1 MPFSHITIRGAV
13 HNLKNISIDIP
24 RNRFVVITGIS
35 GSGKSSLAFDTI
47 FDEGQRRFMETL
59 SPYARQFIG
68 NIERPDV
75 DFIEGL
81 SPVIAIDQKSTS
93 RSPRSTVG
101 TITEIHDF
109 IRLLYAKAGRRYDP
123 VTGQMLQK
131 QSLESIVAAILSL
144 PKGTRTS
151 ILSPLVTGRKGHYR
165 ELFERL
171 LQKGFLRVRIDG
183 EEQEMEKNM
192 QIERYRNHTIEL
204 VVDRLVIGP
213 ESADRVKQAV

>member
-1 MPFSHITIRGAV
+1 MQFSHIAIRGARV
-13 HNLKNISIDIP
+13 HNLKNISLDIP

-47 FDEGQRRFMETL
+47 FAEGRRRFMETL
-59 SPYARQFIG
+59 SPYARQYIG

-75 DFIEGL
+75 DLIEGL

-123 VTGQMLQK
+123 ATGQMLVK
-131 QSLESIVAAILSL
+131 QSQESIAKTILSL
-144 PKGTRTS
+144 PQGTRIT
-151 ILSPLVTGRKGHYR
+151 ILSPLVTGRKGHLPKIGRASCR
-165 ELFERL
+165 E
-171 LQKGFLRVRIDG
+171 RV
-183 EEQEMEKNM
+183 
-192 QIERYRNHTIEL
+192 
-204 VVDRLVIGP
+204 
-213 ESADRVKQAV
+213 